1 MLELVRVTSPEKL
14 VDFLQSFKHDFRY
27 STNLSKVNFDY
38 LVKQYFTNN
47 SLPSF
52 TFVPTD
58 LVLSSKKGSCY
69 DLSLL
74 SYKVLTGLGYKCDIL
89 HFGWTPKES
98 TSLGIVSCMHTVC
111 RYKSKRGWYTLH
123 GFLYGNKVSILG
135 PFSSVS
141 SFAKIFSSIIEK
153 GSKRDSISITF
164 IDSLS
169 FESKAVPSLLT
180 RLYPVEKDTSELR
193 YWLI

>member
-52 TFVPTD
+52 TFTPSN
-58 LVLSSKKGSCY
+58 LVLSRKKGSCY

-74 SYKVLTGLGYKCDIL
+74 SYKVLTGLGL
-89 HFGWTPKES
+89 
-98 TSLGIVSCMHTVC
+98 SLIH
-111 RYKSKRGWYTLH
+111 
-123 GFLYGNKVSILG
+123 I
-135 PFSSVS
+135 
-141 SFAKIFSSIIEK
+141 
-153 GSKRDSISITF
+153 
-164 IDSLS
+164 
-169 FESKAVPSLLT
+169 
-180 RLYPVEKDTSELR
+180 
-193 YWLI
+193 